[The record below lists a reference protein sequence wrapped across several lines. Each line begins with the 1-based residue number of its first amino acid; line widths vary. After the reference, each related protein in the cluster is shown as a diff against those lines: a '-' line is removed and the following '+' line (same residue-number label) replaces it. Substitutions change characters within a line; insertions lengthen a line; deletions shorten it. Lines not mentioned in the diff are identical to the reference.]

1 MRRAELAAPGDIS
14 PYDRLRH
21 DDAQLAALLAG
32 GRLVRELQA
41 AFGPALHRE
50 LALLARRALA
60 TPVSQPATV
69 FLVPGILGTQ
79 LGFARPAPSPPD
91 LLWLDPLDVMAG
103 RLAELGDPRAPVV
116 TLGALPFSYLAL
128 QLRLRAAGYEVVVHD
143 YDWRGDLRA
152 LGPALAARLRAWPR
166 PVQVVAHSMGGLLA
180 RSALTACDATQ
191 LQRLVLL
198 GVPNAGAPGALQ
210 ALRGSYPVVRRLAAL
225 DRLHDAEWLAH
236 EVFARFDSLYQLL
249 PARPLAAGTADGR
262 TLHDRGCWP
271 ATGPQP
277 DATRLSA
284 ARDYLA
290 SLPPHD
296 ARCLAI
302 AGVGQRTVV
311 GVEAGGDGFGYLV
324 NSAGDGTVPLA
335 SATQPG
341 LATWYLR
348 CEHSALPRDPRVG
361 RALLELLATG
371 ATTRLVATPPRHAQ
385 RPLRVGEAALRG
397 NWNEKVDWA
406 MLAPEARR
414 RYLEQLNLSP
424 PQYAAPTPKA

>member
-1 MRRAELAAPGDIS
+1 M
-14 PYDRLRH
+14 
-21 DDAQLAALLAG
+21 
-32 GRLVRELQA
+32 
-41 AFGPALHRE
+41 FGPALHRE

-60 TPVSQPATV
+60 TPVSRPATV

-79 LGFARPAPSPPD
+79 LGLARTAPLPHD
-91 LLWLDPLDVMAG
+91 LLWLDPLDVIAG
-103 RLAELGDPRAPVV
+103 RLTGLGDPQATIV

-128 QLRLRAAGYEVVVHD
+128 QLRLRAAGHEVVVHD

-152 LGPALAARLRAWPR
+152 LGAALAARLRAWPR

-180 RSALTACDATQ
+180 RAALPACDAAQ
-191 LQRLVLL
+191 LQRVVLL
-198 GVPNAGAPGALQ
+198 GVPNAGAPAALQ

-249 PARPLAAGTADGR
+249 PAQPLADA
-262 TLHDRGCWP
+262 TLHDRSGWP
-271 ATGPQP
+271 ASGPQP
-277 DATRLSA
+277 DAVRLAA

-290 SLPPHD
+290 SLPPPD

-311 GVEAGGDGFGYLV
+311 GVEANREGFNYLV

-335 SATQPG
+335 SATAPG
-341 LATWYLR
+341 LPTWFLR
-348 CEHSALPRDPRVG
+348 CEHSALARDPRAG

-371 ATTRLVATPPRHAQ
+371 TTTRLTATPPRHAQ
-385 RPLRVGEAALRG
+385 RLLRVGEAALRD
-397 NWNEKVDWA
+397 NWNTKVDWGA
-406 MLAPEARR
+406 LAPEARR
-414 RYLEQLNLSP
+414 QYLEQLNLAP
-424 PQYAAPTPKA
+424 PQYTAPRE